1 MAEGLTLP
9 DGTVIDVDAAQQAF
23 NEAMAAPEPD
33 EQPGIPSPPRRAAD
47 AGPKSSRPRK
57 TSADK
62 PRTARSVPAAPRGG
76 SKKAEPVDRKAGVEG
91 LLQITAGV
99 LMVLPATQPDAAA
112 LGMHGEN
119 LGAAIVATADA
130 DERFGRA
137 LDKLLRTG
145 PYTALVMAVVP
156 LAAQVAANHK
166 LVPAGFMGTE
176 DPDKLRA
183 QVTGLIAEQEPAQ
196 AAA

>member
-1 MAEGLTLP
+1 MPEGLTTA
-9 DGTVIDVDAAQQAF
+9 DGQPIDLEAAEQDF
-23 NEAMAAPEPD
+23 HRAMAAPEPD
-33 EQPGIPSPPRRAAD
+33 ERPEYPSPPRRDPATPKAD
-47 AGPKSSRPRK
+47 RPRK

-62 PRTARSVPAAPRGG
+62 PRTARSVPASPRG
-76 SKKAEPVDRKAGVEG
+76 SKKPEPVDRKGGVDG

-145 PYTALVMAVVP
+145 PYTALVMAAVP
-156 LAAQVAANHK
+156 LAVQIAANHK

-176 DPDKLRA
+176 DPAKLRQ
-183 QVTGLIAEQEPAQ
+183 QVAGLVAEQEPAR
-196 AAA
+196 AA